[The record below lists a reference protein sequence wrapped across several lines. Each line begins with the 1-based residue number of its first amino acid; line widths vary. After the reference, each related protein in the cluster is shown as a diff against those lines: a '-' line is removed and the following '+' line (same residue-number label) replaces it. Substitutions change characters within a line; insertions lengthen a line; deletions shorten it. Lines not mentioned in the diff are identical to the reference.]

1 MKNIKRVNTQ
11 LSSDSSI
18 KTTVI
23 TLSKYDKNQVYHN
36 DAEQIDL
43 IGFDGSLYYY
53 SGHGTRKF
61 GVDDPRTVGDFECLV
76 RKGTPGEQGPKGD
89 NGDTPETPEIRAR
102 FDGGKV
108 HIYSYQNGIEYR
120 ETTSPDLTGP
130 SWKPKVE
137 DNVLSWE
144 RSWDKTTP
152 KSINL
157 DELRPKEG
165 HPVLFRVDSDN
176 TKRSDEISGPARF
189 IQWKYEGQ
197 KNWTNLISI
206 SELMNL
212 TLAGVSIWYN
222 SEDGMYH
229 FGHREVISAKYDAN
243 KEGRRI
249 ITDVELD
256 MSDCGILYDAGPIPF
271 PNFEL
276 DIEEIKLRLK
286 DAEDEIA
293 RLRRDMP
300 SLDGYIKGPLK
311 TINNIPVIGEG
322 NIQFVTI
329 NGRSLI
335 GNRDIII
342 PSTEGFLKANDL
354 KTIARESLVG
364 AGDIKLK
371 TVNNES
377 LIGEGNIAFPNLSEY
392 VKKSEIPT
400 IPSLSDYVKRSDI
413 HLINNQNILDRDVTI
428 NVPAGGTQTKLRV
441 SNNILSVSYDDGANW
456 ENLGTFGGDGQLP
469 SDIVVDV
476 KIENGKLLVKKDGD
490 SNYTEYNLP
499 SGEGGSAC
507 EECFTTDQILK
518 MINVALSGYAT
529 KVYVNNTINERIAE
543 AVSGELTI
551 NTYRPFS
558 VYTRTSTLTAPSKP
572 GIDDWKWYST
582 LDNMLHDASKDDPQ
596 AGDDDVVNGWSN
608 SVPAATDEKP
618 YLWSSWNIFSDLNG
632 TTDKQWSE
640 PSRMTPEDGT
650 DGVDGDTTKF
660 IYNLVDSRTAT
671 VNIPNGN
678 GSNFVEGNGW
688 KDNAT
693 GIDPMHPVEFYA
705 YSTYNGR
712 TKTWSSWQGPFKW
725 SVWGE
730 NGVDGNGIEYVF
742 HAQASSQVASSL
754 DPSNLSEE
762 IVNSTDYQKA
772 EYLPYKDGA
781 NEPWTDEPTGVS
793 ADVPYEFVSIR
804 KYQDSKW
811 TAFSRPT
818 LWAHFGKDGV
828 SLVDN
833 YVIVPLTTTVTRTDA
848 GVSGEITF
856 KLFNNGEPR
865 MNQQYGSDSTKNV
878 CAYLGSYSDSSS
890 KALSGGIDNV
900 NNVYRAT
907 ISNVNSSNNSI
918 QIVWWEGDMDGRIL
932 DSAIVPVIVPGAS
945 GAQSLDQSVT
955 RIWDYDENTQYYDGT
970 TAVDGVT
977 YLDIVQYE
985 GCYYKCIHPVKGTA
999 PTDSKGNINTDWS
1012 RFAIASDSAFN
1023 TLLAQNAY
1031 IKNLTTKQLVV
1042 TNNDNTVVGGMTSGK
1057 AINTTLEGGDTFNKT
1072 AEQVGDVRIWAGEL
1086 DNSGNLSTAPFT
1098 VTNDGSINATKG
1110 KIGPVDITANNLV
1123 YSNGNTNSAFGSYG
1137 FYHWNTGNN
1146 RSGSFRVGYTDD
1158 PDVAGGEKALVN
1170 ILSGDDQGSVGIA
1183 IDAEKDAIYV
1193 KHGDIHLSFYSSI
1206 ILTDANGKKYSVGV
1220 NTNGELSCEP
1230 VTSD

>member
-23 TLSKYDKNQVYHN
+23 TLSKYDKDQVYHN

-108 HIYSYQNGIEYR
+108 HIYSYQNGTEYR

-176 TKRSDEISGPARF
+176 TKRSDEMSGPARF

-197 KNWTNLISI
+197 ENWTNLISI

-335 GNRDIII
+335 GNGDITI

-354 KTIARESLVG
+354 KTIAGESLVG

-377 LIGEGNIAFPNLSEY
+377 LIGEGNIAFPDLSEY
-392 VKKSEIPT
+392 AKKSEIPDVQD
-400 IPSLSDYVKRSDI
+400 LSDYVKRSDI
-413 HLINNQNILDRDVTI
+413 HLINNQNILDGDVTI

-476 KIENGKLLVKKDGD
+476 KVENGKLLVKKDGD
-490 SNYTEYNLP
+490 SDYTEYNLP

-507 EECFTTDQILK
+507 EECFTTDQILE
-518 MINVALSGYAT
+518 MINVALNGYAT
-529 KVYVNNTINERIAE
+529 ESWVERLIQNIGSDVNLEDIKLKIENSSLYISYDNGVTWNLVGFVGGSGGGSDEDINALIANLREELERTIANLREELEQLSSTALEEAKIDLEQQINDAKTRLTNAE
-543 AVSGELTI
+543 
-551 NTYRPFS
+551 
-558 VYTRTSTLTAPSKP
+558 TLLET
-572 GIDDWKWYST
+572 
-582 LDNMLHDASKDDPQ
+582 
-596 AGDDDVVNGWSN
+596 VNGKFGTYDEQISSIQGTLEEHLGYIN
-608 SVPAATDEKP
+608 SVEGSITD
-618 YLWSSWNIFSDLNG
+618 L
-632 TTDKQWSE
+632 T
-640 PSRMTPEDGT
+640 
-650 DGVDGDTTKF
+650 
-660 IYNLVDSRTAT
+660 
-671 VNIPNGN
+671 
-678 GSNFVEGNGW
+678 
-688 KDNAT
+688 
-693 GIDPMHPVEFYA
+693 
-705 YSTYNGR
+705 
-712 TKTWSSWQGPFKW
+712 
-725 SVWGE
+725 
-730 NGVDGNGIEYVF
+730 
-742 HAQASSQVASSL
+742 
-754 DPSNLSEE
+754 
-762 IVNSTDYQKA
+762 
-772 EYLPYKDGA
+772 
-781 NEPWTDEPTGVS
+781 
-793 ADVPYEFVSIR
+793 R
-804 KYQDSKW
+804 KYDAQEG
-811 TAFSRPT
+811 TITNLASR
-818 LWAHFGKDGV
+818 
-828 SLVDN
+828 VD
-833 YVIVPLTTTVTRTDA
+833 TV
-848 GVSGEITF
+848 E
-856 KLFNNGEPR
+856 
-865 MNQQYGSDSTKNV
+865 
-878 CAYLGSYSDSSS
+878 
-890 KALSGGIDNV
+890 
-900 NNVYRAT
+900 
-907 ISNVNSSNNSI
+907 
-918 QIVWWEGDMDGRIL
+918 
-932 DSAIVPVIVPGAS
+932 
-945 GAQSLDQSVT
+945 QSVT
-955 RIWDYDENTQYYDGT
+955 
-970 TAVDGVT
+970 
-977 YLDIVQYE
+977 
-985 GCYYKCIHPVKGTA
+985 
-999 PTDSKGNINTDWS
+999 
-1012 RFAIASDSAFN
+1012 
-1023 TLLAQNAY
+1023 
-1031 IKNLTTKQLVV
+1031 
-1042 TNNDNTVVGGMTSGK
+1042 
-1057 AINTTLEGGDTFNKT
+1057 
-1072 AEQVGDVRIWAGEL
+1072 DVATEL
-1086 DNSGNLSTAPFT
+1086 DAT
-1098 VTNDGSINATKG
+1098 NAT
-1110 KIGPVDITANNLV
+1110 L
-1123 YSNGNTNSAFGSYG
+1123 TNY
-1137 FYHWNTGNN
+1137 
-1146 RSGSFRVGYTDD
+1146 VKYTDFD
-1158 PDVAGGEKALVN
+1158 E
-1170 ILSGDDQGSVGIA
+1170 
-1183 IDAEKDAIYV
+1183 DAEKDVIANYVESKIDGKLATYTISAETEQRIADNVETTVATTIWDGLDGKVSTLITSQDDTDTKIAFQELATDRAETAIANSRTLAGIQATIDDHSAKIINMVEFKNGEFVNQAGTILKLEEQSDGSSSSTYYIGADKILLDGQTLINYLEANYAKIGELV
-1193 KHGDIHLSFYSSI
+1193 VDYLKTAGVDANNPSYIEIENGHMLIYDGCGNLRVDFGVESGSSKTSAPVLKFYGYPDSVTIVPGQCPDMTGKEMELLYDLGPEGINWNTTGTIVSAEFEEGYDVMKIAEKDVTDLSTIRVHLSQPMSTVYKFTAASLSNGSIKYYDLDSDSWVTTLSINNKYFTSDGLALAKPPRCNKYIKAWPTGNTADGYYISFDGDIWYEEPKASTS
-1206 ILTDANGKKYSVGV
+1206 
-1220 NTNGELSCEP
+1220 GELVPSVNGMSLLSSGASSSEIIDDGIDNGYINIPDYNPDQGDDEVLPNVDPIP
-1230 VTSD
+1230 VVLYKFDNGIGTTYGNKYLKAEHQSAQYGYVYYLSDQQ